1 MSLTDER
8 MVRLETHRKELS
20 VSDDK
25 LQPLD
30 EAALIE
36 ERRKRREAI
45 KARHRGQATPLLAQ
59 ALVCDTA
66 LSTPNAEST
75 SAVDQVEAA
84 SRKPRRAR
92 ARPHTNRI
100 AGASPR
106 LSPPHTPKEISGRD
120 SPTAFVVTDDAD
132 LANANVTAD
141 DATRQDASAA
151 DYDPTMDMEEDKLRQ
166 TRHNHKDGVPVVAY
180 DKIVA
185 VDQDIQIP
193 HASVAQ
199 PEPVQKPARKLRDEF
214 DMFADED
221 ETDMFAGEP
230 SAHNADNT
238 SRDSAKAVPISS
250 VNALDVAMLDDWD
263 DPDGYYKVILG
274 ELLGSRYHVQSNLG
288 KGMFSGVVRATDQEN
303 QKLVAIKIIRNN
315 ETM

>member
-1 MSLTDER
+1 M
-8 MVRLETHRKELS
+8 
-20 VSDDK
+20 
-25 LQPLD
+25 QPLD

-45 KARHRGQATPLLAQ
+45 KARHRGQATPLLAH
-59 ALVCDTA
+59 ALVPDTT
-66 LSTPNAEST
+66 LSTPNTESI

-84 SRKPRRAR
+84 SRKPRRER
-92 ARPHTNRI
+92 VRLHTNRI

-106 LSPPHTPKEISGRD
+106 ISPPHTPKETSGHD

-132 LANANVTAD
+132 LANANATTD

-166 TRHNHKDGVPVVAY
+166 TRHNRKDGVPLVAY
-180 DKIVA
+180 DEIVA
-185 VDQDIQIP
+185 VDQDMQIP
-193 HASVAQ
+193 VASVVQ
-199 PEPVQKPARKLRDEF
+199 PEPLQKPPHKLRDEF

-238 SRDSAKAVPISS
+238 SRDSAKAVPVPS

-288 KGMFSGVVRATDQEN
+288 KGMFSGVVRAIDQEN